1 MKLIIAIINHDD
13 VGTVTQNLS
22 KKGFS
27 STRLSTTGGF
37 LMAGNVTLL
46 IGVEDE
52 KVQAVMDIIR
62 EYADRYPG
70 RVRFPHTVQE
80 QEEGPQAAKGPLD
93 GSDPQKMT
101 ETVGEKVIDKGP
113 QQAYIDRSGLTD
125 DQIKIMECLGSR
137 TLHMDDI
144 IEETQIPA
152 RRASSALF
160 AFSCRRMVF
169 MASAVAGTASFRG
182 RRKLRA

>member
-37 LMAGNVTLL
+37 FMAGNVTLL

-62 EYADRYPG
+62 EYSHSRKQIIPTA
-70 RVRFPHTVQE
+70 TE
-80 QEEGPQAAKGPLD
+80 
-93 GSDPQKMT
+93 MT
-101 ETVGEKVIDKGP
+101 YGYIPTMPVEVTVGG
-113 QQAYIDRSGLTD
+113 AT
-125 DQIKIMECLGSR
+125 
-137 TLHMDDI
+137 
-144 IEETQIPA
+144 
-152 RRASSALF
+152 
-160 AFSCRRMVF
+160 VF
-169 MASAVAGTASFRG
+169 VVDVERFER
-182 RRKLRA
+182 L